1 MSDPSDQEIVE
12 EVRRGSAQAFRHLVE
27 RHQAFVYR
35 LAYRFLGTVGD
46 AEDITQESFIRL
58 WKTLDRYRADAKLT
72 TWLYKIVTNLC
83 LDHLKSW
90 HNRRAKRTIELAG
103 YSGLHSAFTA
113 DQELINDE
121 FFAAIERL
129 TDELSPKQKA
139 VFVLRD
145 MEQMTMSEVAEVLSM
160 DARQLKSNLYYAR
173 KKVSEMVTLYYETKK
188 AKP

>member
-1 MSDPSDQEIVE
+1 
-12 EVRRGSAQAFRHLVE
+12 
-27 RHQAFVYR
+27 
-35 LAYRFLGTVGD
+35 
-46 AEDITQESFIRL
+46 
-58 WKTLDRYRADAKLT
+58 
-72 TWLYKIVTNLC
+72 
-83 LDHLKSW
+83 
-90 HNRRAKRTIELAG
+90 
-103 YSGLHSAFTA
+103 
-113 DQELINDE
+113 LINDE